1 MEIMVGAKND
11 SGLKREYN
19 EDSFLVDKELGLFLV
34 ADGMGGHNA
43 GEVASRMAVET
54 IRDVMLNSISR
65 ENPSQFNNHDP
76 KLSKNGNLLLT
87 AIKDSNKKIHKAGQ
101 EHISQVGMGTTV
113 AAVYY
118 TGSRI
123 VIAHVGDSRIYRIR
137 DKRIELLTTDH
148 SLIADQVIRGIIT
161 KEEARKSEFKNI
173 ITRALGVDEDVEIDI
188 EEQEVMPGDIL
199 TICTD
204 GLTDMLED
212 NEILDIIKMNIDSP
226 QIACEKLVD
235 AANKRGGEDN
245 ITVIIVRFVDN
256 EKKSIIKRIF
266 STFFKKL

>member
-1 MEIMVGAKND
+1 
-11 SGLKREYN
+11 
-19 EDSFLVDKELGLFLV
+19 
-34 ADGMGGHNA
+34 
-43 GEVASRMAVET
+43 
-54 IRDVMLNSISR
+54 
-65 ENPSQFNNHDP
+65 
-76 KLSKNGNLLLT
+76 
-87 AIKDSNKKIHKAGQ
+87 
-101 EHISQVGMGTTV
+101 
-113 AAVYY
+113 
-118 TGSRI
+118 
-123 VIAHVGDSRIYRIR
+123 
-137 DKRIELLTTDH
+137 
-148 SLIADQVIRGIIT
+148 VIRGIIT